1 MCVKKIIYP
10 ILIVCLVLFVLSWKS
25 TPSNSFEQENKIRTT
40 SINFPKKDVPTS
52 AELMDDQVQ
61 STFQTTGLDRAGLS
75 YDVFRKAYV
84 GFLNLKTIGKV
95 ASNST
100 VLSIVDFNLSSKLKR
115 LWIVDIE
122 KGQLL
127 LNTWVSHGR
136 GSGGDMAT
144 RFSNTNNSHQSSI
157 GFYVTGEVYSGKHGR
172 SLRLDG
178 MDAGYNSKA
187 RERAIVIHGA
197 KYVSEQTIKSL
208 NRLGLSHGCPA
219 VPLELSNQIIDLVKD
234 KTVLFI
240 HADVKSY
247 QSKYLDEELAGKTL
261 LASAL
266 DEATNSGYENL

>member
-1 MCVKKIIYP
+1 MFVKKIIYSL
-10 ILIVCLVLFVLSWKS
+10 LIVCLILFVLSWKS
-25 TPSNSFEQENKIRTT
+25 TSSNSSKPANKVRIASNSFFKEEIP
-40 SINFPKKDVPTS
+40 SS
-52 AELMDDQVQ
+52 AALMDEQVQ
-61 STFQTTGLDRAGLS
+61 STFQTTGLDSVGLS
-75 YDVFRKAYV
+75 YDVFRKAYI
-84 GFLNLKTIGKV
+84 GFLNLKAIGKV
-95 ASNST
+95 ASSSSI
-100 VLSIVDFNLSSKLKR
+100 LSIVDFNLSSKLKR

-122 KGQLL
+122 KGQVL

-144 RFSNTNNSHQSSI
+144 EFSNTHNSHQSSI

-197 KYVSEQTIKSL
+197 EYVSEQTIRSL

-219 VPLELSNQIIDLVKD
+219 VPLEFSDQIIDLVKD

-247 QSKYLDEELAGKTL
+247 QSKYLDEELAGKSL
-261 LASAL
+261 LASIL
-266 DEATNSGYENL
+266 DETASFGYENL

>member
-10 ILIVCLVLFVLSWKS
+10 ILIVCFVLFVLSWKS

-52 AELMDDQVQ
+52 AELMDEQVQ
-61 STFQTTGLDRAGLS
+61 STFQTTGLDKAGLS

-122 KGQLL
+122 KSQLL

-144 RFSNTNNSHQSSI
+144 QFSNTNSSHQSSI

-219 VPLELSNQIIDLVKD
+219 VPLELTNQIIDLVKD

-247 QSKYLDEELAGKTL
+247 QSKYLDEELASKTL
-261 LASAL
+261 LASIL
-266 DEATNSGYENL
+266 DETTISGYENL